1 MAFTSASFAVASRV
15 FSSVDSSQAK
25 IYLQKSEELFE
36 MSLKH
41 KGVYWYEKNHEVFYA
56 DKSPFDN
63 MLLSASELA
72 ITTGKKY
79 YEEQIQYYSSLAGKG
94 YWASWSDFN
103 MIAHSRA
110 GIFYSRSSNYLIS
123 ELEYFEK
130 KANVVNNIWMVP
142 HDYTWGSL
150 YSFFG
155 VASAAILHDKL
166 TKQNTFKYLAQEVID
181 YTFGKN
187 NWGVSFLASKT
198 LSNSVENIYSQTYKV
213 QQNLFPVGAIAE
225 GPGDMEGHLSNSKW
239 FSLSK
244 KALKSEKFNTNKVVF
259 YDDETNFQ
267 TMETTI
273 GGIADG
279 ILLLALISK

>member
-1 MAFTSASFAVASRV
+1 
-15 FSSVDSSQAK
+15 
-25 IYLQKSEELFE
+25 
-36 MSLKH
+36 
-41 KGVYWYEKNHEVFYA
+41 
-56 DKSPFDN
+56 
-63 MLLSASELA
+63 
-72 ITTGKKY
+72 
-79 YEEQIQYYSSLAGKG
+79 
-94 YWASWSDFN
+94 
-103 MIAHSRA
+103 
-110 GIFYSRSSNYLIS
+110 
-123 ELEYFEK
+123 
-130 KANVVNNIWMVP
+130 MVP